1 MGVDKFAGIG
11 RENQKYFLQY
21 GLHFLR
27 ELLLHRVTGSDALRL
42 GLEEKKTAQ
51 NLTKVLGPEQIEG
64 ISTLLSEVSYYIE
77 RNAHPKVL
85 FLDTS
90 IQLHEIIRNKRAVG
104 A

>member
-1 MGVDKFAGIG
+1 MVT
-11 RENQKYFLQY
+11 REITRGNAMQH
-21 GLHFLR
+21 GLKMKIWNAR
-27 ELLLHRVTGSDALRL
+27 
-42 GLEEKKTAQ
+42 KKTAQ
-51 NLTKVLGPEQIEG
+51 NLTKVLGPEQIED

-77 RNAHPKVL
+77 RNANPKVL